1 MQNDSVADGTTVG
14 RIVQALNDLPGH
26 ARVAPVV
33 TPAAELCIPRGAQGR
48 TALLLVGA
56 GSLLSAIGDDKLAA
70 SGLDS
75 REYSILSIL
84 DTDGPGSQ
92 QELARLLGKAPAIV
106 VAAVDDLE
114 DRGLVTRTRDPAD
127 RRRSRV
133 TVTTA
138 GSKALSHADELA
150 AAAVAELF
158 AGLDAGDLRQLQ
170 DLLGRGL
177 QPMIDGSTPRSPV
190 RAPDR
195 PRSDGL
201 SE

>member
-1 MQNDSVADGTTVG
+1 MS
-14 RIVQALNDLPGH
+14 
-26 ARVAPVV
+26 VV
-33 TPAAELCIPRGAQGR
+33 TPPAELCIPRGAQGR

-92 QELARLLGKAPAIV
+92 QELARLLNKAPAIV

-114 DRGLVTRTRDPAD
+114 ERGLVTRTRDPAD

-133 TVTTA
+133 TLTKG
-138 GSKALSHADELA
+138 GSKALSHADTLA
-150 AAAVAELF
+150 EAAVAELLT
-158 AGLDAGDLRQLQ
+158 GLGASELRQLQ
-170 DLLGRGL
+170 DLLARGL
-177 QPMIDGSTPRSPV
+177 GPLIDSGSLALAGSS
-190 RAPDR
+190 A
-195 PRSDGL
+195 
-201 SE
+201 

>member
-1 MQNDSVADGTTVG
+1 M
-14 RIVQALNDLPGH
+14 
-26 ARVAPVV
+26 V
-33 TPAAELCIPRGAQGR
+33 TSPAELCIPRGAQGR

-106 VAAVDDLE
+106 VAAIDDLE
-114 DRGLVTRTRDPAD
+114 ERGLVTRTRDPAD

-133 TVTTA
+133 TLTKG
-138 GSKALSHADELA
+138 GSKALSQADKLA
-150 AAAVAELF
+150 EAAVAELF
-158 AGLDAGDLRQLQ
+158 TGLDARDLRQLQ
-170 DLLGRGL
+170 DLLARGL
-177 QPMIDGSTPRSPV
+177 QPMIDTGSPV
-190 RAPDR
+190 LAA
-195 PRSDGL
+195 SSG
-201 SE
+201 S

>member
-1 MQNDSVADGTTVG
+1 
-14 RIVQALNDLPGH
+14 LNDFASRATL
-26 ARVAPVV
+26 APVV
-33 TPAAELCIPRGAQGR
+33 TPPAELCIPRGAQGR

-106 VAAVDDLE
+106 VAAIDDLE
-114 DRGLVTRTRDPAD
+114 KQGFVTRTRDPAD

-133 TVTTA
+133 TLTKA
-138 GSKALSHADELA
+138 GSRALAQADELA
-150 AAAVAELF
+150 EAAVAELLS
-158 AGLDAGDLRQLQ
+158 GLDTDELRQLQ
-170 DLLGRGL
+170 DLLARGL
-177 QPMIDGSTPRSPV
+177 RPVIDGATPV
-190 RAPDR
+190 LAGARA
-195 PRSDGL
+195 
-201 SE
+201 

>member
-1 MQNDSVADGTTVG
+1 M
-14 RIVQALNDLPGH
+14 
-26 ARVAPVV
+26 APVV

-92 QELARLLGKAPAIV
+92 QELARLLNKTPAIV

-114 DRGLVTRTRDPAD
+114 ARGLVTRTRDPAD

-133 TVTTA
+133 TVTKA
-138 GSKALSHADELA
+138 GSAALAKADRLADGAFDELFPGLA
-150 AAAVAELF
+150 APELSQ
-158 AGLDAGDLRQLQ
+158 LR
-170 DLLGRGL
+170 DLLARGL
-177 QPMIDGSTPRSPV
+177 APV
-190 RAPDR
+190 VDAPA
-195 PRSDGL
+195 
-201 SE
+201 SEAA

>member
-1 MQNDSVADGTTVG
+1 M
-14 RIVQALNDLPGH
+14 
-26 ARVAPVV
+26 V
-33 TPAAELCIPRGAQGR
+33 TPPPVLCIPRGAERR

-114 DRGLVTRTRDPAD
+114 QRGFVTRTRDPAD

-133 TVTTA
+133 TLTRA
-138 GSKALSHADELA
+138 GSKALAHADRLA
-150 AAAVAELF
+150 GAAVAELF
-158 AGLDAGDLRQLQ
+158 SGLDADELGQLQ
-170 DLLGRGL
+170 DLLARGL
-177 QPMIDGSTPRSPV
+177 QPVIDSGAPALAAS
-190 RAPDR
+190 RA
-195 PRSDGL
+195 
-201 SE
+201 

>member
-1 MQNDSVADGTTVG
+1 M
-14 RIVQALNDLPGH
+14 
-26 ARVAPVV
+26 V
-33 TPAAELCIPRGAQGR
+33 TPPAELSIPRGAQGR

-114 DRGLVTRTRDPAD
+114 KRGLVTRTRDPAD

-133 TVTTA
+133 TLTKG
-138 GSKALSHADELA
+138 GSRALSDADELA
-150 AAAVAELF
+150 EAAVAELF
-158 AGLDAGDLRQLQ
+158 TGLDADDLRQLR
-170 DLLGRGL
+170 DLLVRGL
-177 QPMIDGSTPRSPV
+177 EPMIDTGSPALAGSSGT
-190 RAPDR
+190 
-195 PRSDGL
+195 
-201 SE
+201 

>member
-1 MQNDSVADGTTVG
+1 M
-14 RIVQALNDLPGH
+14 
-26 ARVAPVV
+26 V
-33 TPAAELCIPRGAQGR
+33 TPPAELCIPRGAQGR

-106 VAAVDDLE
+106 VAAVDALE
-114 DRGLVTRTRDPAD
+114 GRGLVMRTRDPAD

-133 TVTTA
+133 TLTKS
-138 GSKALSHADELA
+138 GSKALAHADELA
-150 AAAVAELF
+150 EAAVAELF
-158 AGLDAGDLRQLQ
+158 TGLDADDLQQLQ
-170 DLLGRGL
+170 DLLARGL
-177 QPMIDGSTPRSPV
+177 RPMIDAGSPALAGSPG
-190 RAPDR
+190 A
-195 PRSDGL
+195 
-201 SE
+201 

>member
-1 MQNDSVADGTTVG
+1 
-14 RIVQALNDLPGH
+14 LNDFASR
-26 ARVAPVV
+26 ARLTLVV
-33 TPAAELCIPRGAQGR
+33 TSPAELCIPRGAEGR

-106 VAAVDDLE
+106 VAAIDDLE
-114 DRGLVTRTRDPAD
+114 ERGLVTRTRDPAD

-133 TVTTA
+133 TLTKA

-150 AAAVAELF
+150 EAAVAELF
-158 AGLDAGDLRQLQ
+158 TGLDAADLRRLQ
-170 DLLGRGL
+170 GLLARGL
-177 QPMIDGSTPRSPV
+177 RPMIDTGSPALAGSST
-190 RAPDR
+190 
-195 PRSDGL
+195 
-201 SE
+201 

>member
-1 MQNDSVADGTTVG
+1 MNDFAD
-14 RIVQALNDLPGH
+14 L
-26 ARVAPVV
+26 ARLAVVV
-33 TPAAELCIPRGAQGR
+33 TPPAGLCIPRGAQGR

-56 GSLLSAIGDDKLAA
+56 GNLLSEIGDDKLAA

-106 VAAVDDLE
+106 VAAVDELE
-114 DRGLVTRTRDPAD
+114 ERGLVTRTRDPAD

-133 TVTTA
+133 TLTKG

-150 AAAVAELF
+150 EAAVAELF
-158 AGLDAGDLRQLQ
+158 AGLDADDLRQLR
-170 DLLGRGL
+170 DLLVRGL
-177 QPMIDGSTPRSPV
+177 QPMIDAGSPALAGSSGT
-190 RAPDR
+190 
-195 PRSDGL
+195 
-201 SE
+201 

>member
-1 MQNDSVADGTTVG
+1 M
-14 RIVQALNDLPGH
+14 
-26 ARVAPVV
+26 V
-33 TPAAELCIPRGAQGR
+33 TSPAELCIPRGAEGR

-114 DRGLVTRTRDPAD
+114 QRGLVTRTRDPAD

-133 TVTTA
+133 TPTKA
-138 GSKALSHADELA
+138 GSKALSHADTLA
-150 AAAVAELF
+150 EAAVAELF
-158 AGLDAGDLRQLQ
+158 TGLDAGDLRQLQ
-170 DLLGRGL
+170 DLLARGL
-177 QPMIDGSTPRSPV
+177 RPMIDAGAPALAGSST
-190 RAPDR
+190 
-195 PRSDGL
+195 
-201 SE
+201 

>member
-1 MQNDSVADGTTVG
+1 M
-14 RIVQALNDLPGH
+14 
-26 ARVAPVV
+26 APVV

-84 DTDGPGSQ
+84 DSDGPGSQ

-106 VAAVDDLE
+106 VAAVDALE
-114 DRGLVTRTRDPAD
+114 ARGLVARTRDPSD

-133 TVTTA
+133 TLTTA
-138 GSKALSHADELA
+138 GARTLRKADALADD
-150 AAAVAELF
+150 AVAELL
-158 AGLDAGDLRQLQ
+158 AGLDAEAL
-170 DLLGRGL
+170 
-177 QPMIDGSTPRSPV
+177 
-190 RAPDR
+190 
-195 PRSDGL
+195 
-201 SE
+201 

>member
-1 MQNDSVADGTTVG
+1 M
-14 RIVQALNDLPGH
+14 
-26 ARVAPVV
+26 APVV

-106 VAAVDDLE
+106 VAAIDDLE
-114 DRGLVTRTRDPAD
+114 ERGLVTRTRDPAD
-127 RRRSRV
+127 RRRTRV
-133 TVTTA
+133 TVTKA
-138 GSKALSHADELA
+138 GVRTLAKADRLGPRALA
-150 AAAVAELF
+150 APVSRLHAS
-158 AGLDAGDLRQLQ
+158 QL
-170 DLLGRGL
+170 
-177 QPMIDGSTPRSPV
+177 
-190 RAPDR
+190 
-195 PRSDGL
+195 
-201 SE
+201 

>member
-1 MQNDSVADGTTVG
+1 M
-14 RIVQALNDLPGH
+14 
-26 ARVAPVV
+26 APVV

-114 DRGLVTRTRDPAD
+114 ARGLVQRTRDPAD
-127 RRRSRV
+127 RRRTRV
-133 TVTTA
+133 TLTKA
-138 GSKALSHADELA
+138 GSRALARADELA
-150 AAAVAELF
+150 ARAFASLF
-158 AGLDAGDLRQLQ
+158 EGLDESRLAQLE
-170 DLLGRGL
+170 DLLARGL
-177 QPMIDGSTPRSPV
+177 RHFIEAAPAAGEADGAR
-190 RAPDR
+190 DR
-195 PRSDGL
+195 GALVASAGAGTGA
-201 SE
+201 

>member
-1 MQNDSVADGTTVG
+1 MVALIVQVLNDST
-14 RIVQALNDLPGH
+14 GH
-26 ARVAPVV
+26 ARMAPVV

-70 SGLDS
+70 SVLDS

-106 VAAVDDLE
+106 VAAVDALE
-114 DRGLVTRTRDPAD
+114 GRGLVERTRDPAD

-133 TVTTA
+133 TLTEKGAEVLAT
-138 GSKALSHADELA
+138 ADELA
-150 AAAVAELF
+150 DAAF
-158 AGLDAGDLRQLQ
+158 AA
-170 DLLGRGL
+170 LL
-177 QPMIDGSTPRSPV
+177 
-190 RAPDR
+190 
-195 PRSDGL
+195 
-201 SE
+201 

>member
-1 MQNDSVADGTTVG
+1 MQNDSVADGTTIG

-133 TVTTA
+133 TVTKA

-177 QPMIDGSTPRSPV
+177 QPMIDASTPALAGS
-190 RAPDR
+190 RA
-195 PRSDGL
+195 
-201 SE
+201 

>member
-1 MQNDSVADGTTVG
+1 
-14 RIVQALNDLPGH
+14 LNDFASRATL
-26 ARVAPVV
+26 APVV
-33 TPAAELCIPRGAQGR
+33 TPPAELCIPRGAQGR

-106 VAAVDDLE
+106 VAAIDDLE
-114 DRGLVTRTRDPAD
+114 KRGLVTRARDPAD

-133 TVTTA
+133 TLTKA
-138 GSKALSHADELA
+138 GSRALAQADELA
-150 AAAVAELF
+150 EAAVAELLS
-158 AGLDAGDLRQLQ
+158 GLDTDELRQLQ
-170 DLLGRGL
+170 DLLARGL
-177 QPMIDGSTPRSPV
+177 RPVIDGATPV
-190 RAPDR
+190 LAGARA
-195 PRSDGL
+195 
-201 SE
+201 

>member
-1 MQNDSVADGTTVG
+1 MVT
-14 RIVQALNDLPGH
+14 LP
-26 ARVAPVV
+26 
-33 TPAAELCIPRGAQGR
+33 AELCIPRGAQGR

-106 VAAVDDLE
+106 VAAVDALE
-114 DRGLVTRTRDPAD
+114 GRGLVMRTRDPAD

-133 TVTTA
+133 TLTKG
-138 GSKALSHADELA
+138 GSKALAHADELA
-150 AAAVAELF
+150 EAAVAELF
-158 AGLDAGDLRQLQ
+158 TGLDADDLQQLQ
-170 DLLGRGL
+170 DLLARGL
-177 QPMIDGSTPRSPV
+177 RPMIDAGSPALAGSPG
-190 RAPDR
+190 A
-195 PRSDGL
+195 
-201 SE
+201 

>member
-1 MQNDSVADGTTVG
+1 MSHDTIARQ
-14 RIVQALNDLPGH
+14 IVQELNDLA
-26 ARVAPVV
+26 ARARLRFVV

-114 DRGLVTRTRDPAD
+114 GRGLVTRSRDPAD

-133 TVTTA
+133 TVTA
-138 GSKALSHADELA
+138 DGSKALSHADQLA
-150 AAAVAELF
+150 EAAVAELF
-158 AGLDAGDLRQLQ
+158 NGLDADDLRRLQ
-170 DLLGRGL
+170 DLLARGL
-177 QPMIDGSTPRSPV
+177 QPMIATGSPV
-190 RAPDR
+190 LAG
-195 PRSDGL
+195 SSGT
-201 SE
+201 

>member
-1 MQNDSVADGTTVG
+1 MADGITLCQ
-14 RIVQALNDLPGH
+14 IVQALNDFASR
-26 ARVAPVV
+26 ARLAPVV
-33 TPAAELCIPRGAQGR
+33 TPPAELCIPRGAQGR

-106 VAAVDDLE
+106 VAAIDDLE
-114 DRGLVTRTRDPAD
+114 ERGLVTRTRDPAD

-133 TVTTA
+133 TLTKG

-150 AAAVAELF
+150 EAAVAELF
-158 AGLDAGDLRQLQ
+158 TGLDAGDLRRLQ
-170 DLLGRGL
+170 ELLARGL
-177 QPMIDGSTPRSPV
+177 RPMMDTGSPALVGSSG
-190 RAPDR
+190 A
-195 PRSDGL
+195 
-201 SE
+201 